1 MKRSEGGR
9 GSSKIAAVKF
19 NQETTCCFKKY
30 GTPLRAALLFSE
42 NETRCCFPVTSER
55 LGFPSPRPRVSAR
68 FSGSQPAGQPPPACT
83 QFTRPSSPRQ
93 CCHRRPHPPPPL
105 AQESPAAL
113 PNQNISMVTG
123 QAFLTHIHRLPSPG
137 NLWMWGRYYGVISEE
152 REPPRPPSLPPSPR
166 PHLQSF

>member
-1 MKRSEGGR
+1 M
-9 GSSKIAAVKF
+9 SKIAAVKF

-55 LGFPSPRPRVSAR
+55 LGFPSPQPRVSAR
-68 FSGSQPAGQPPPACT
+68 FSGSRPAGQPPPACNTVHSALLT
-83 QFTRPSSPRQ
+83 QTMLPKETPPSPSL
-93 CCHRRPHPPPPL
+93 PPPL

-152 REPPRPPSLPPSPR
+152 WEPPRPPSLPRLVPTCR
-166 PHLQSF
+166 VFNQVI